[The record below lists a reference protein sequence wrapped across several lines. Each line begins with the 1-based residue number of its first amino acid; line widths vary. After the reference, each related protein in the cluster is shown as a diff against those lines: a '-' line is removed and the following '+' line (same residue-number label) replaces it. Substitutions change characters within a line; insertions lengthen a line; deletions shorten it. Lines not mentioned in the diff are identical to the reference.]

1 MKMKQAAAK
10 PKTTTSAENGLEQ
23 LIDESS
29 ANMARTQVLASLLS
43 MGWRLAV
50 AILVPILVGLNLD
63 NRFDSK
69 PKYVMTGFF
78 LAIGL
83 ASYMIYVEYRDI
95 QAKQMAQD
103 ASTAQS
109 SRKSS
114 VSANNKKGNA

>member
-1 MKMKQAAAK
+1 MKQAAAK